1 VTYFAIALVAL
12 VALLALML
20 YRQQLSHMVAVRV
33 SAREWRD
40 ERERILEAAHA
51 ERASLLDRIQ
61 HPEYVQPAAVAYADA
76 DPPTDALELQ
86 YVGEEVPSFVHVGD
100 QNLPPEILEELK
112 RIEAEAHGG

>member
-1 VTYFAIALVAL
+1 MTYFALALVAL

-40 ERERILEAAHA
+40 ERERILEAAQA

-61 HPEYVQPAAVAYADA
+61 HPEYVQPAAVRYADP